1 MCIRDS
7 LGVVS
12 MVALILNYVCEA
24 IMFPTIFSLSLRGL
38 GNLTKSASSLLMM
51 TPIGGCGFLLMGL
64 VADSTHMMSMPFI
77 IPFIGFFVVLLF
89 ASELTRKQKPTIL
102 II

>member
-1 MCIRDS
+1 
-7 LGVVS
+7 
-12 MVALILNYVCEA
+12 
-24 IMFPTIFSLSLRGL
+24 
-38 GNLTKSASSLLMM
+38 
-51 TPIGGCGFLLMGL
+51 MGL